1 MSLSGIAIPREAS
14 VPGRL
19 GLFGA
24 AAALG
29 ALGGIYW
36 NRDASREAY
45 FAFLQLFLNPQAQVA
60 GLGVGITLAFL
71 VGFFHVLTICYL
83 PAALSALPLAQ
94 VARDRRDWL
103 RIAAVL
109 TLAMVAVTAL
119 WGAVVGAAGGTI
131 GASITPRAMSS
142 VLKPTMVVVGGL
154 MLVVALGELGL
165 VRRVLPHVHPAAP
178 AATGGGPH
186 RRAAVLGV
194 TLAAT
199 FGIVCPLPPYLALL
213 LYVAAVGSVGYG
225 ALALGVYGLGLASPI
240 ALGGLAVLPATRSAR
255 VVAWVRA
262 RGDAVQLVQ
271 GAVFAFLG
279 AAVLAFFWVRYTVPA
294 A

>member
-1 MSLSGIAIPREAS
+1 M
-14 VPGRL
+14 
-19 GLFGA
+19 
-24 AAALG
+24 
-29 ALGGIYW
+29 YW
-36 NRDASREAY
+36 NGDASRAAY
-45 FAFLQLFLNPQAQVA
+45 YSFLKVFLDPQAQIA
-60 GLGVGITLAFL
+60 GLGLGIGLAFL
-71 VGFFHVLTICYL
+71 LGFFHVLTMCYL

-119 WGAVVGAAGGTI
+119 WGAVVGAAGGAI
-131 GASITPRAMSS
+131 GASITPRLMSS
-142 VLKPTMVVVGGL
+142 ILKPTMVVVGGL

-165 VRRVLPHVHPAAP
+165 VRRILPHVHAAAP

-199 FGIVCPLPPYLALL
+199 FGIICPIPPYLALL
-213 LYVAAVGSVGYG
+213 LYVAALGSVGYG
-225 ALALGVYGLGLASPI
+225 ALALGVYGLGLAAPV
-240 ALGGLAVLPATRSAR
+240 ALGGLAVLPANRSAR

-262 RGDAVQLVQ
+262 RADAVQLVQ
-271 GAVFAFLG
+271 GAAFAFVG
-279 AAVLAFFWVRYTVPA
+279 AAVLAYFWVRYTVPA